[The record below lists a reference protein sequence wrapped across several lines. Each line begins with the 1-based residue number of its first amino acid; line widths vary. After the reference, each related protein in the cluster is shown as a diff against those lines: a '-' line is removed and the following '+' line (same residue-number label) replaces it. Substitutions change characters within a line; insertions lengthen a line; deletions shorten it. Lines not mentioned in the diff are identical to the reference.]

1 MPRKKANIG
10 SIFSVFAFSCV
21 QCNVMSA
28 IIVYIFLSQWHNW
41 QLQSARAHSSRSGEF
56 ELKTIGHEYKQC
68 VLCCLSF
75 WVACATERMHTWL
88 TNKANAGN
96 LANRKKNCEESSW
109 WTSWCTA
116 WLALTLTRYVTNVIQ
131 LIHDAFLSNWICSSS
146 LIWKWTSTCTNDASH
161 LLWLHAFEWALHV
174 ISIHETKMTVTL
186 EFEFANC
193 DDIRHQ

>member
-1 MPRKKANIG
+1 MAMVYRKKNVIHRKTEWKIVRIRMFVNVPIPLCATSKCKQIPCHG
-10 SIFSVFAFSCV
+10 KKQILAQFFFSVFAFSCV

-41 QLQSARAHSSRSGEF
+41 QLQGARAHSSRSGEF

-96 LANRKKNCEESSW
+96 FANRKKKTVRNRRGELPGAPLDW
-109 WTSWCTA
+109 
-116 WLALTLTRYVTNVIQ
+116 
-131 LIHDAFLSNWICSSS
+131 
-146 LIWKWTSTCTNDASH
+146 
-161 LLWLHAFEWALHV
+161 LWLWLDMWLMLFNWFMMRFYL
-174 ISIHETKMTVTL
+174 I
-186 EFEFANC
+186 EFVH
-193 DDIRHQ
+193 RH